1 MGRLKRTQIKS
12 PKGKVVSLVEM
23 EESIARLFGIRINII
38 VPNIS
43 WGLGG
48 MHECDLLIVRP
59 SGYAIEVEIKRSKSD
74 LKADFKKKHDHSD
87 KRIQK
92 FYYALPEELL
102 ASCIELIPDRCGII
116 TVSKLR
122 GGVQAKIHRDIKAGT
137 CRKLT
142 DAEMFKVA
150 KLGVMRVWNLKR
162 KLAVA
167 NDKIEELKID
177 KIL

>member
-1 MGRLKRTQIKS
+1 
-12 PKGKVVSLVEM
+12 M
-23 EESIARLFGIRINII
+23 EESIAKMFGIRTNII

-43 WGLGG
+43 WGLNG

-87 KRIQK
+87 TRIQK

-102 ASCIELIPDRCGII
+102 ATCIELIPARCGII

-122 GGVQAKIHRDIKAGT
+122 STVIAKMHRDIPAGK

-142 DAEMFKVA
+142 DDEMFKVA

-162 KLAVA
+162 KLAVV
-167 NDKIEELKID
+167 NDKLDELNFI